1 MSMRADINRYK
12 GQLIARYQ
20 RRGLYENFGQDEVRK
35 LTDKYGT
42 DYTWQRTTQPIDD
55 FNSWCMNFTGI

>member
-1 MSMRADINRYK
+1 MSMIADINKYK
-12 GQLIARYQ
+12 RQLIARYQ
-20 RRGLYENFGQDEVRK
+20 RRGLYENFGQAEVSK

-55 FNSWCMNFTGI
+55 FNNWCMNFTDI